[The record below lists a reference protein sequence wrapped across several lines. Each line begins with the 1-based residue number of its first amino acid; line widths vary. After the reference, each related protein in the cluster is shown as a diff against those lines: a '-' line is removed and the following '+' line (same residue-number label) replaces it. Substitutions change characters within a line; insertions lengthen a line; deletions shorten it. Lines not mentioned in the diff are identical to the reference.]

1 MERRGHHRD
10 SGCEARR
17 EGPALSWRR
26 AMDAML
32 SPGWLLNS
40 VESAFSFS
48 KAVWSVAGVTGEQR
62 QEHDPADAVMRSWH
76 RSTQAPVRLFDKLF
90 VHSTTFP
97 ENKCSV

>member
-1 MERRGHHRD
+1 
-10 SGCEARR
+10 
-17 EGPALSWRR
+17 
-26 AMDAML
+26 MDAML
-32 SPGWLLNS
+32 SPGRLLNS